1 MAEPS
6 QRDVAHP
13 GHNPFDDP
21 RPKKNKGVTIAL
33 LIALLAH
40 GLLAFYLWKSKFE
53 PRFQEYSDDVTD
65 VALIKPQAP
74 PPPPPPPPPPNTPPP
89 PPPKLQPRPPVSIP
103 NAPTIPPLPVPPV
116 PVRVEEPKPP
126 APPPP
131 EPPRPSVITQPDW
144 VRRPSAEDL
153 ERYYPERAQRMNV
166 EGRASISCTVD
177 ARGTLQNCS
186 VASEN
191 PGDQGFGE
199 AAMRMSRLFKMRPMT
214 KDGSPVDGGK
224 IVIPIAFRL
233 PKG

>member
-1 MAEPS
+1 MSETQ
-6 QRDVAHP
+6 QRDIAHP
-13 GHNPFDDP
+13 GHNPFDIP
-21 RPKKNKGVTIAL
+21 RPKRSKGFIVAITLAGIAHV
-33 LIALLAH
+33 ALA
-40 GLLAFYLWKSKFE
+40 AYLWKSRFE
-53 PRFQEYSDDVTD
+53 PKFQEYSDDVTD

-89 PPPKLQPRPPVSIP
+89 PPPKLQPRPPVAMP
-103 NAPTIPPLPVPPV
+103 NVPTIPPLPVPPV
-116 PVRVEEPKPP
+116 PQRVEEPKPP

-131 EPPRPSVITQPDW
+131 EPPRASVITQPDW

-177 ARGTLQNCS
+177 ARGTLQSCS
-186 VASEN
+186 VANES
-191 PGDQGFGE
+191 PSDAGFGE
-199 AAMRMSRLFKMRPMT
+199 AALRMSRLFKMRPMT

>member
-1 MAEPS
+1 
-6 QRDVAHP
+6 V
-13 GHNPFDDP
+13 
-21 RPKKNKGVTIAL
+21 
-33 LIALLAH
+33 
-40 GLLAFYLWKSKFE
+40 
-53 PRFQEYSDDVTD
+53 
-65 VALIKPQAP
+65 
-74 PPPPPPPPPPNTPPP
+74 
-89 PPPKLQPRPPVSIP
+89 
-103 NAPTIPPLPVPPV
+103 PTIPPLPVPPV
-116 PVRVEEPKPP
+116 QQRVEEPKPP

-131 EPPRPSVITQPDW
+131 EPPRASVITQPDW

-186 VASEN
+186 VANES
-191 PGDQGFGE
+191 PSDAGFGE
-199 AAMRMSRLFKMRPMT
+199 AALRMSRLFKMRPMT